1 MTNVKG
7 IFRYLKASNM
17 LLNEFYIKNIN
28 KNIFYKKFIAKSFK
42 IIKKY
47 DFF

>member
-28 KNIFYKKFIAKSFK
+28 KYLFEKKFIAKSIE
-42 IIKKY
+42 IIKKI
-47 DFF
+47 